1 MAKLTKNQQSIM
13 DTYIR
18 LLKKNR
24 AFPSRAK
31 MYAEGI
37 SRDKIRASFNSLID
51 LQKLVTKEN
60 KQLIEDN
67 IGFNIFDG
75 SVRKEQ
81 LNVNPGDRFIIT
93 TAVSDG
99 KVNTKFLNSIKHYC
113 KVNKTK
119 LLILPIEDPAKRRS
133 KTEFYLSNELKDEQV
148 IMRDTKL
155 NNNLFISSIKISAKQ
170 INPLT
175 GLKRIGQR
183 NGSCIYASPKQFLE
197 TVPVSNVKIPAV
209 LMTTGAITE
218 SDYDSKY
225 YFSKR
230 TAYIAESDHILGAII
245 VEIKD
250 NRVFYFRQIQAD
262 TNGSFADL
270 GRLYNGKK
278 VSKFAP
284 TAFVPGDWHSTD
296 VDLQVIKNWYEVSK
310 YTGCKK
316 WIIHDLYNGKAVCH
330 HDSKKCSLQARKAI
344 KGQLNMDTEF
354 INIAKGIQDMRLNGI
369 KNIVIVKSNHDEWLN
384 RWLESGN
391 YVHDPYN
398 LRTALHLA
406 EAQIKG
412 CDPLK
417 YAIETVGRLPKGLR
431 KFIKWLDRDED
442 YVIAKI
448 ECGAH
453 GDLGSNGSR
462 GNIRNL
468 ENAYGNCVIGHAHS
482 PAIVRGVW
490 VVGTTTYLK
499 VSYNRGASGWAN
511 SGVLVYPNGS
521 RQMIFSI
528 YGGWKL

>member
-1 MAKLTKNQQSIM
+1 MTKRDKQIIDIYLSILKTKKTFPTRTDMFNAGINRNIIRKHFACLTN
-13 DTYIR
+13 
-18 LLKKNR
+18 LKK
-24 AFPSRAK
+24 
-31 MYAEGI
+31 I
-37 SRDKIRASFNSLID
+37 VI
-51 LQKLVTKEN
+51 KEN
-60 KQLIEDN
+60 KKLIENN

-75 SVRKEQ
+75 TVKKEQ
-81 LNVNPGDRFIIT
+81 LNVKPGDKFIVT

-99 KVNTKFLNSIKHYC
+99 KVNVKFLNSIKHYC
-113 KVNKTK
+113 KVNKAK

-133 KTEFYLSNELKDEQV
+133 KTEFYLSNDLKGEQV

-197 TVPVSNVKIPAV
+197 AVPVSNVKIPAV

-218 SDYDSKY
+218 SDYDSSY

-230 TAYIAESDHILGAII
+230 TAYIAESDHTLGAII

-250 NRVFYFRQIQAD
+250 SRVFYFRQIQAD
-262 TNGSFADL
+262 ANGSFVDL
-270 GRLYNGKK
+270 GKLYNNNK
-278 VSKFAP
+278 VSKLAP
-284 TAFVPGDWHSTD
+284 TAFVPGDFHIGDTD
-296 VDLQVIKNWYEVSK
+296 LEVIRNWYEISK
-310 YTGCKK
+310 FTNCKK
-316 WIIHDLYNGKAVCH
+316 WIIHDLYNGTAVCH
-330 HDSKKCSLQARKAI
+330 HDKKRRSLQARKAI
-344 KGQLNMDTEF
+344 KGQLNMDNEF
-354 INIAKGIQDMRLNGI
+354 IKIANYIKGIRLNGV
-369 KNIVIVKSNHDEWLN
+369 KEIVIVKSNHDEWLDK
-384 RWLESGN
+384 WLESGD
-391 YVHDPYN
+391 YIHDPYN

-417 YAIETVGRLPKGLR
+417 YAIESVGRLPKRLR
-431 KFIKWLDRDED
+431 KSIKWLNRDED

-468 ENAYGNCVIGHAHS
+468 ENAYGNCIIGHAHS

-490 VVGTTTYLK
+490 VVGTSTYLK
-499 VSYNRGASGWAN
+499 VGYNRGASGWAN
-511 SGVLVYPNGS
+511 AGCLVYSNGS
-521 RQMIFSI
+521 RQMIFSV
-528 YGGWKL
+528 YGKWKL